1 MPHQNFDEA
10 VKEYEMAMREFFKG
24 NPKPLNIIYSS
35 CDEISLAQ
43 LSGSF
48 IKGRNQ
54 VTEVARQNAL
64 KYREGNTTFETLTKY
79 VTPDVAYIV
88 QVERADAKID
98 GKNESSTLALRV
110 TSIFRREDG
119 VWKLLHRHVDSYPFP
134 KFRGKEKI

>member
-1 MPHQNFDEA
+1 MSRQNFDEA
-10 VKEYEMAMREFFKG
+10 VKEYELAMRDFFKG
-24 NPKPLNIIYSS
+24 NPKPLNNIYSR

-48 IKGRNQ
+48 IIGRNQ

-79 VTPDVAYIV
+79 VTPELAYIV
-88 QVERADAKID
+88 QVERVDAKID
-98 GKNESSTLALRV
+98 GKNESFPLALRV
-110 TSIFRREDG
+110 TSIFRREDE

-134 KFRGKEKI
+134 

>member
-1 MPHQNFDEA
+1 
-10 VKEYEMAMREFFKG
+10 MRDFFKG
-24 NPKPLNIIYSS
+24 NPKPLSIIYSS

-88 QVERADAKID
+88 QVERVDAKID
-98 GKNESSTLALRV
+98 GKNESATLALRV
-110 TSIFRREDG
+110 TSVFRREYG
-119 VWKLLHRHVDSYPFP
+119 VWKLLHRHVDSYSFP
-134 KFRGKEKI
+134 

>member
-1 MPHQNFDEA
+1 MPHQNFEDA
-10 VKEYEMAMREFFKG
+10 VKEYELAMMDFFKG
-24 NPKPLNIIYSS
+24 DPKPLNILYLSS
-35 CDEISLAQ
+35 DEISLAQ

-54 VTEVARQNAL
+54 VTEVVRQNTL
-64 KYREGNTTFETLTKY
+64 KYREGNTTFETLTKC

-88 QVERADAKID
+88 QVERVDAKID
-98 GKNESSTLALRV
+98 GKNESSTLVLRV

-134 KFRGKEKI
+134 

>member
-1 MPHQNFDEA
+1 MTKNETIIMPHQNFEKA
-10 VKEYEMAMREFFKG
+10 VKEYEMAMRDFFKG
-24 NPKPLNIIYSS
+24 NPKPLNTIYSNS
-35 CDEISLAQ
+35 DEISLAQ

-54 VTEVARQNAL
+54 VTEVARQNAM
-64 KYREGNTTFETLTKY
+64 KYRDGKITFETLTKY

-88 QVERADAKID
+88 QVERVDAKID
-98 GKNESSTLALRV
+98 GKNESSSLALRV

-134 KFRGKEKI
+134 